1 MKGQKFFAWIC
12 LVLGVAQV
20 VLMLASWLLTAA
32 MPDDFVHS
40 LLSAE
45 GIRWFFG
52 QFATNMA
59 SPLLVWLLV
68 GSIAYGTVVRSGIL
82 CYDHGEY
89 RQRVA
94 MRLVVFELVVFVAI
108 ILLLTLLPHAILLN
122 VMGGLFP
129 SSFSQSILPYGAF
142 AVSVMSISF
151 ALMSGRIKGVVGI
164 YELLTS
170 GIPLTAPLFLLY
182 VLGVQLYC
190 SVCYLL

>member
-1 MKGQKFFAWIC
+1 MRNKILAYVSLC
-12 LVLGVAQV
+12 LCLAQV

-32 MPDDFVHS
+32 MPDDFMHS

-52 QFATNMA
+52 QFADNLA

-68 GSIAYGTVVRSGIL
+68 GSIAYGMVVRSGIL
-82 CYDHGEY
+82 SYDRGEY

-94 MRLVVFELVVFVAI
+94 LRLVAIELLVFVVV

-129 SSFSQSILPYGAF
+129 SSFSQSIIPYVAF
-142 AVSVMSISF
+142 AVSVMGGSF
-151 ALMSGRIKGVVGI
+151 GLMSGRLKGILGI
-164 YELLTS
+164 YEALTTGVRLAS
-170 GIPLTAPLFLLY
+170 PLFLIY
-182 VLGVQLYC
+182 VLAVQLVY
-190 SVCYLL
+190 SILYLA